1 MRNNDVRYNMKKFD
15 KKDIIGQSSS
25 TLDEAIERAVSQGKS
40 MINQYKV
47 IEIIGQQRT
56 NQKNQYQVVLSER

>member
-1 MRNNDVRYNMKKFD
+1 MKKFD